1 MWRTWAGSL
10 LAAVRRRRERMRIDE
25 AARLFVTHVDEER
38 RFSPATV
45 VSYRAE
51 LRLLGVFV
59 GARQITDVEAVTR
72 ELLVEYLGNGTLAP
86 TTRNRKLTVL
96 RSFFGFLVDKKHA
109 PSNPAHDVAFSRA
122 PRRDE
127 PSLTAHDVGKLVA
140 VLDKEGG
147 WRSIRDRCIVLL
159 LFHTGLRLAEML
171 SIDLGQLDIGNAL
184 LREVRRKGGREQPLP
199 LNADALAA
207 LRTWLE
213 ARKALAVEGGALFV
227 SRRGRRL
234 SKRAVQTRVREIGEA
249 AGLPSLH
256 PHLLRHSFATE
267 VLAAGGN
274 LEEVRR
280 LLGHASITTTSRYSH
295 PSDAA
300 LRRAVDRLATTP
312 RPPRRPR
319 REP

>member
-1 MWRTWAGSL
+1 MQ
-10 LAAVRRRRERMRIDE
+10 IDE
-25 AARLFVTHVDEER
+25 AARLFVAHVDEER

-51 LRLLGVFV
+51 LRLLGVFAV
-59 GARQITDVEAVTR
+59 AHQVAEIEAVTR
-72 ELLVEYLGNGTLAP
+72 ELLVEYLGNGNSKLAP

-96 RSFFGFLVDKKHA
+96 RSFFGFLVDRKHV
-109 PSNPAHDVAFSRA
+109 PTSPAHDVTFSRA

-127 PSLTAHDVGKLVA
+127 PSLSAREVANLLA
-140 VLDKEGG
+140 VLDREGG
-147 WRSIRDRCIVLL
+147 WRSVRDRCIVLL
-159 LFHTGLRLAEML
+159 LFHTGLRLGEML
-171 SIDLGQLDIGNAL
+171 SIDLAQLDVSNAL

-199 LNADALAA
+199 LNTDALAA
-207 LRTWLE
+207 LTAWLT
-213 ARKALAVEGGALFV
+213 ARKALAVEGEALFV
-227 SRRGRRL
+227 SRRGGRL
-234 SKRAVQTRVREIGEA
+234 SKRAVQSRVKEIGEA

-300 LRRAVDRLATTP
+300 LRRAVERLAASAS
-312 RPPRRPR
+312 RRR
-319 REP
+319 GR